1 MKMKTETKNQM
12 QGYFKNLS
20 EEIAGK
26 RNIITG
32 KKAVERIIEHG
43 KVQNYLNEGYL
54 IISEGKKYI
63 TFKKPKKFNG
73 WLFIFLLLLG
83 IIPGILYLIYYA
95 SQSDRSITIQKT
107 K

>member
-1 MKMKTETKNQM
+1 MKK
-12 QGYFKNLS
+12 YFKKLG
-20 EEIAGK
+20 EEIIGE

-32 KKAVERIIEHG
+32 KKAVETTIEHG

-54 IISEGKKYI
+54 IISEGKEYI
-63 TFKKPKKFNG
+63 TFKKSKKFNG

-83 IIPGILYLIYYA
+83 FIPGILYLIYYA
-95 SQSDRSITIQKT
+95 SKSDKSITIK